1 MKILSLITSYRI
13 SISKHIELPLFTIIL
28 ETIYSL
34 YVYIFESKTSTK
46 IARGRILYNQITDKI
61 YGLSKSRFE
70 IQNYEPVK
78 LYHVKP
84 TLIVNTHCV

>member
-46 IARGRILYNQITDKI
+46 IARGRILVGGWFTFIIN
-61 YGLSKSRFE
+61 GLKSTCTSIGWLQTFH
-70 IQNYEPVK
+70 I
-78 LYHVKP
+78 L
-84 TLIVNTHCV
+84 T